1 MNRPKKFI
9 LTLYEIINDPQNAGI
24 IEWTDT
30 GRSFAILNLNQLS
43 TQILPQY
50 FKHKNTSSFI
60 RQLNMYDFHKAR
72 DTGDVIV
79 YSHPDFIQESPER
92 LLKVNRKSAG
102 VLQVASKNEKKLL
115 LMNSKQKCLIERVTF
130 LESEMK
136 TINDTNK
143 VLVTQL
149 EQYCD
154 RQRKLEQIIFMFV
167 QQVKEFP
174 SSLERIY
181 LNIMGRN
188 NGSTF
193 FNGYT

>member
-30 GRSFAILNLNQLS
+30 GRSFAILNLNELS
-43 TQILPQY
+43 SQILPQY

-60 RQLNMYDFHKAR
+60 RQLNMYDFHKVR
-72 DTGDVIV
+72 DTGEVIV

-92 LLKVNRKSAG
+92 LLKVNRKSGG
-102 VLQVASKNEKKLL
+102 VLQVTSKNEKKLL
-115 LMNSKQKCLIERVTF
+115 LMNSKQKCLIERVAF

-143 VLVTQL
+143 VLVSQL